1 MALDPVLGDPPV
13 PEQALVC
20 GLTHRPAESNGVQ
33 NPDGHHAGWDGHHE
47 EHQRQPVELLRG
59 EEEVPGDRASH
70 GREAEPQLRDTGRPQ
85 PRAGATDTAAAGCT
99 GHGRLARGRER
110 VQGWGLHLVTPEGR
124 HSWGLRQHVG
134 TEDRNYP
141 CRHGSGAEGGGQPG
155 WTLQDSEAPRTDPPR
170 RRAGADSGREM
181 ATVPGGGGRHPDWVL
196 AEAAVPGGGRGAP
209 GPRHMGV
216 CPPGQD
222 RPRSTLWGR
231 LRAHSVPVED
241 TPVHQ
246 HLLQERVARRPGL
259 AQKRRCHRPKP
270 PDSTSE
276 RAQQGGSSP
285 RPHTLPPRRR
295 PQDPAFL
302 TRTEL

>member
-33 NPDGHHAGWDGHHE
+33 NPDGHHAGRDGHHE

-110 VQGWGLHLVTPEGR
+110 VQGWSLHLVTPEGR

-134 TEDRNYP
+134 TEDRNHP

-181 ATVPGGGGRHPDWVL
+181 ATVLGGAGQAPRLGAGRSCSAGRWERGPRPPSRGRVSAGTGQAEEHTVGVTPCTLSARGGHP
-196 AEAAVPGGGRGAP
+196 GAP
-209 GPRHMGV
+209 AL
-216 CPPGQD
+216 
-222 RPRSTLWGR
+222 T
-231 LRAHSVPVED
+231 A
-241 TPVHQ
+241 
-246 HLLQERVARRPGL
+246 
-259 AQKRRCHRPKP
+259 
-270 PDSTSE
+270 
-276 RAQQGGSSP
+276 GGSGEASWPGPETKVSQTKAP
-285 RPHTLPPRRR
+285 RLHL
-295 PQDPAFL
+295 
-302 TRTEL
+302 